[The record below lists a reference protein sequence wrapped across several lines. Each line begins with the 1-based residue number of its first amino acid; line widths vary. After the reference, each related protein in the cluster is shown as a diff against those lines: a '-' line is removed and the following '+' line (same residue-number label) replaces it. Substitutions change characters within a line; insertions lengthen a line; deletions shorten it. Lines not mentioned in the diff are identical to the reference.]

1 MFLKKKKF
9 KKFQLL
15 LKINFIKTELYNTLI
30 KSLYKNHYNN
40 YQFRLSF
47 IIYKDINNKYLYF
60 SSIQKLICPFSLIK
74 KVPNKKFSYSRFFL
88 NKKIN
93 LLKMNNVYK

>member
-15 LKINFIKTELYNTLI
+15 LKINFIKNELSTLLV
-30 KSLYKNHYNN
+30 KSLYKNHYNP
-40 YQFRLSF
+40 YLFRLSF
-47 IIYKDINNKYLYF
+47 IIHKDKKNKISYF
-60 SSIQKLICPFSLIK
+60 STLQKLVCPFSLIK